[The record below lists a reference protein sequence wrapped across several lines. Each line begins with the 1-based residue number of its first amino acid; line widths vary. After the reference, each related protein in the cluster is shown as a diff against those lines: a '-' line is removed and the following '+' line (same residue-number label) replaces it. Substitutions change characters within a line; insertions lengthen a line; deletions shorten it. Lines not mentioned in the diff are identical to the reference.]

1 MNISFLDL
9 SEDLLRSLYME
20 WISLEDVSRLDSA
33 ICNSQRR
40 IEYLGVIRSNATIF
54 NPGTFLPNLHKQD
67 TFFRWLANRQVKV
80 AQLKLKVQDTQ
91 TLMELVNIPKLE
103 KVEHLSLLGDR
114 KKSITKFVNKVIA
127 RVSSSLT
134 SIQLKR
140 CDTLVNALQN
150 CVHLTSIV
158 FDSCPKVTDGSLK
171 LFLQHTP
178 FLTSLNIQKA
188 KGVKGSFLNC
198 LAQNC
203 QHLNFLCLDRVTLT
217 EVYIDGD
224 NTMQFPVLSEL
235 KLKNFDGR
243 NHCMPPAVL
252 EALVSAA
259 PKLESLSLWGSCVVD
274 DAIFLRLLAL
284 LPPLKK
290 LDLFLTKLTDES
302 FFPLATS
309 CRTLTWLDSPYNDEM
324 TDYAAQE
331 LVRLLP
337 SLTCL
342 DLRNCPKVLP
352 EHRLYK
358 I

>member
-9 SEDLLRSLYME
+9 SEDLLRSLYMVKKYLWQRDLCFETLIFPFSPSISKE

-150 CVHLTSIV
+150 CVHLT
-158 FDSCPKVTDGSLK
+158 
-171 LFLQHTP
+171 
-178 FLTSLNIQKA
+178 
-188 KGVKGSFLNC
+188 
-198 LAQNC
+198 
-203 QHLNFLCLDRVTLT
+203 R
-217 EVYIDGD
+217 
-224 NTMQFPVLSEL
+224 
-235 KLKNFDGR
+235 
-243 NHCMPPAVL
+243 
-252 EALVSAA
+252 
-259 PKLESLSLWGSCVVD
+259 
-274 DAIFLRLLAL
+274 
-284 LPPLKK
+284 
-290 LDLFLTKLTDES
+290 
-302 FFPLATS
+302 
-309 CRTLTWLDSPYNDEM
+309 
-324 TDYAAQE
+324 
-331 LVRLLP
+331 
-337 SLTCL
+337 
-342 DLRNCPKVLP
+342 
-352 EHRLYK
+352 
-358 I
+358 